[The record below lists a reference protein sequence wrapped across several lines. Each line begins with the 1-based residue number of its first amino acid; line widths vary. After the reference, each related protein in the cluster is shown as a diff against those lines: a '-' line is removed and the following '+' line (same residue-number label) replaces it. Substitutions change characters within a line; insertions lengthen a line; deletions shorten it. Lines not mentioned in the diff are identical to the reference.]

1 MALVKALQLLAGLVD
16 ERAPDEWYVTDG
28 ATAVGPVGLELL
40 GRGITA
46 GRVPP
51 DAFVRHASWGSW
63 RGLADLVEQEPLFDP
78 RRTLTPLR
86 APRKDPARQTLDS
99 IDVVEI
105 ADDPTEA
112 ADETSE
118 DAFARAADLPEA
130 LLILMAAAVKA
141 CDAEAALVHG
151 ALPSGSTVVCS
162 HGPRMFEVLGDKL
175 PAFDPVLGAAK
186 KGFTVLAEPAPGGCG
201 LGIKMRLSRLGERI
215 QAAFMVPLLV
225 DGRLLAFIEVG
236 RARPFRAHDAAE
248 VEKLVDAL
256 VARIE
261 RSSWSR
267 EWTPA
272 PIRS

>member
-1 MALVKALQLLAGLVD
+1 VGLVKALQLLAGLVD

-40 GRGITA
+40 ARGITA

-63 RGLADLVEQEPLFDP
+63 RGLADLAEQDPSFDP

-86 APRKDPARQTLDS
+86 ALKREPARQTLDS
-99 IDVVEI
+99 IDVLED
-105 ADDPTEA
+105 AYDPIEPV
-112 ADETSE
+112 DETSE
-118 DAFARAADLPEA
+118 DAFAHAADLPEA
-130 LLILMAAAVKA
+130 LLILMAAAVKQ
-141 CDAEAALVHG
+141 CEAEAALVHG
-151 ALPSGSTVVCS
+151 ALPSGSMVVCS

-186 KGFTVLAEPAPGGCG
+186 KGLTILAEPAPGVGG
-201 LGIKMRLSRLGERI
+201 SGIKARLSRLGERI
-215 QAAFMVPLLV
+215 QSAFMVPLLV
-225 DGRLLAFIEVG
+225 EGRLLAFIEVG
-236 RARPFRAHDAAE
+236 RAKPFRAHDAAE
-248 VEKLVDAL
+248 VEKLVDAV
-256 VARIE
+256 VARVE

-272 PIRS
+272 PIRG